1 MHLLYITLV
10 FFKIWNFWK
19 FGSWVQKYD
28 EDNIFQVHV
37 LGHAKQYEIE
47 RLPFP
52 LLNSKYCISISSI
65 VSKVGEEF

>member
-1 MHLLYITLV
+1 M
-10 FFKIWNFWK
+10 
-19 FGSWVQKYD
+19 QKYD